1 MNVMTS
7 IYRYA
12 LALCMVAAAGA
23 LSAQNASTSSGVR
36 RVGDDDKRPAA
47 QAQVSDRM
55 QMRQAADSRVPD
67 DDAQWMK
74 VVYRSLDLAKVPNA
88 SLYYPQEVVDGQ
100 ENLFRIIMN
109 RFASGELTAY
119 EYLDGREMFTEQ
131 YRVNPVDVL
140 ERFHVPYT
148 EAGSGARRRY
158 AVEESDVPCNEV
170 LSYYIIERW
179 ELDRSTT
186 RMTTTVQALCPVLH
200 RAGDFGGEDVR
211 YPMFWVKMDDLRPY
225 LLSTTTFVDD
235 DNNASRYTY
244 DDFFALSLY
253 DGEIYKT
260 RNLRNLS
267 MMQMYPDPDDRR
279 RAQDSIQH
287 RLETF
292 DDMMWVPT
300 REEVQARGGAES
312 ADSVAVGEYRKEAKP
327 ASHSRKPA
335 KVKAPKKPKSS
346 ADSGAK
352 RSVRRR
358 R

>member
-12 LALCMVAAAGA
+12 LALSMVAAAGA

-36 RVGDDDKRPAA
+36 RVGGDDKSPAA

-148 EAGSGARRRY
+148 DAGSGARRRY
-158 AVEESDVPCNEV
+158 VVEESDVPCNEV

-300 REEVQARGGAES
+300 REEVQARGGGES
-312 ADSVAVGEYRKEAKP
+312 ADSAAVGEYRKESKP

>member
-36 RVGDDDKRPAA
+36 RVGGDDKRPTS

-158 AVEESDVPCNEV
+158 VVEESDVPCNEV

-186 RMTTTVQALCPVLH
+186 RMTTTVQALCRCFTVPATSAARMCAIPCSGSRWMTCAPICCRQRH
-200 RAGDFGGEDVR
+200 
-211 YPMFWVKMDDLRPY
+211 
-225 LLSTTTFVDD
+225 LSTTTTTHR
-235 DNNASRYTY
+235 ATPTTTSSPCRSTT
-244 DDFFALSLY
+244 AKS
-253 DGEIYKT
+253 T
-260 RNLRNLS
+260 
-267 MMQMYPDPDDRR
+267 R
-279 RAQDSIQH
+279 RATCATC
-287 RLETF
+287 R
-292 DDMMWVPT
+292 
-300 REEVQARGGAES
+300 
-312 ADSVAVGEYRKEAKP
+312 
-327 ASHSRKPA
+327 
-335 KVKAPKKPKSS
+335 
-346 ADSGAK
+346 
-352 RSVRRR
+352 
-358 R
+358 